1 MTNNAVNPMVYVCG
15 NKKLQLV
22 LQQIIYRIRGLHVE
36 KDFGQSTVILDTNR
50 TFHQIESRITVMNTR
65 SNANAC
71 KLPRSTSEAS
81 TVGRKSTVGSPTLA
95 RCMTANLPVPGKETR
110 RVKRK
115 CTNRTVFVPIGEEC
129 VLNIEKEESD
139 VLREKC
145 DVLSEKSEIFMEE
158 PEKLTEEK
166 SDILTEESDV
176 ITQSETTDKSDVVRV
191 GNGIG
196 PAHRDDISSDVI
208 TEESSIIPSYPVPED
223 VIPSDGSQD
232 GAYVALDDEEVL
244 VKKKCSETENIKF
257 KNKDIESENIKFK
270 NKDIE
275 SDYNCT
281 KDVILSSDPTD
292 KIIFTNTAKG
302 LNEEESGKVNGSIL
316 IDSL

>member
-81 TVGRKSTVGSPTLA
+81 SVGRKSTVGSPTLA
-95 RCMTANLPVPGKETR
+95 RCSTANLPVAGKETR

-176 ITQSETTDKSDVVRV
+176 ITQSETTDKSDVVCV

-302 LNEEESGKVNGSIL
+302 LNEEKSGKVNGSIL